1 MRVNIVVAMDRRGVI
16 GREGGLPWRLS
27 ADLRRFREITMGHP
41 LIMGRKTHES
51 IGRPLPGRLNIV
63 LSREPAFR
71 APGCLVVPHLDAA
84 LAMCAE
90 VEEVMVVG
98 GAQIYAAALPVC
110 SRLYL
115 TEVDAA
121 VTGDVSFPALRRDEW
136 AEISRQSVPA
146 DEKNEFASHFV
157 VLERAIPAG

>member
-63 LSREPAFR
+63 LSRDPAFR
-71 APGCLVVPHLDAA
+71 APGCVLVPELAAA

-98 GAQIYAAALPVC
+98 GAQIYAAALAAC
-110 SRLYL
+110 TRLYL
-115 TEVDAA
+115 TEVDAE
-121 VTGDVSFPALRRDEW
+121 VTGDVFFPAIHREDW
-136 AEISRQSVPA
+136 TEISRQSVPA
-146 DEKNEFASHFV
+146 DEKNEFESRFV
-157 VLERAIPAG
+157 VLDRVVRAG